1 MRKWAQASGTE
12 GLGMKVVRV
21 TRDARGE
28 GVEGPLAEGAEDA
41 ARRARTLRY
50 QKASVGELPDT
61 TGWA

>member
-1 MRKWAQASGTE
+1 MRKWAQASGAE

-41 ARRARTLRY
+41 GRRARTLR
-50 QKASVGELPDT
+50 
-61 TGWA
+61 